1 MKKTICELFAGVG
14 GFRLGFERLGT
25 DWETVWFNQFE
36 PGTKKQWAHECYVK
50 HFGDC
55 KDINGEYHTN
65 DDICTVNKPS
75 IPDHTLLVAGFPCQ
89 DYSVAKSSA
98 EGIEGQK
105 GVLWW
110 QIYEILKEKQPP
122 FCIFENVDRL
132 IKSPTKQRGRDFG
145 IILACLAKLGYCAEW
160 RIVNAAK
167 YGSPQKRK
175 RIFIFA
181 YRADTEYALMMKT
194 VSDEEI
200 IGTQGFM
207 AKAFPVKSASAVSM
221 TALNDD
227 IATVSD
233 NFSFDFQ
240 NAGYMCN
247 NTVYTAKVIEKESAK
262 SMLFDVLEENADAKY
277 EISDDKFDRWKYLKG
292 AKKIPRKSK
301 TGFEYIYSEGA
312 VPFPDILN
320 QPARTIL
327 TSEASVNRSSHVV
340 YDIHSEK
347 LRTLTPVEVERL
359 QGFDDHWTNTGMTER
374 MRYFCM
380 GNSLVV
386 PMVTRMAKVLD
397 DIIKTEKC

>member
-36 PGTKKQWAHECYVK
+36 PGAKKQWAHDCYVK

-65 DDICTVNKPS
+65 EDICTVNKSS
-75 IPDHTLLVAGFPCQ
+75 IPEHTLLVAGFPCQ

-98 EGIEGQK
+98 EGIEGKK

-145 IILACLAKLGYCAEW
+145 IILACLAKLGYCVEW
-160 RIVNAAK
+160 RIVNAAQ
-167 YGSPQKRK
+167 YGGAQKRK
-175 RIFIFA
+175 RTFIFA
-181 YRADTEYALMMKT
+181 YKNDPRYAKEMNA
-194 VSDEEI
+194 VSGESI
-200 IGTQGFM
+200 INSQGFM
-207 AKAFPVKSASAVSM
+207 AKAFSVQSASVVLATV
-221 TALNDD
+221 LDDD
-227 IATVSD
+227 ISEISN
-233 NFSFDFQ
+233 NFAFDFH
-240 NAGYMCN
+240 NAGYMKN
-247 NTVYTAKVIEKESAK
+247 NKVYTAKVIEDEEPATA
-262 SMLFDVLEENADAKY
+262 LFDILETDVDSKYNIPDDKY
-277 EISDDKFDRWKYLKG
+277 ERWEYLKG

-312 VPFPDILN
+312 VAFPDKLN
-320 QPARTIL
+320 QPARTLL
-327 TSEASVNRSSHVV
+327 TSEASINRSSHVIM
-340 YDIHSEK
+340 DPQTNK
-347 LRTLTPVEVERL
+347 LRTITPIEAERM
-359 QGFDDHWTNTGMTER
+359 QGFNDNWTADMPDR

-380 GNSLVV
+380 GNALVV
-386 PMVTRMAKVLD
+386 PMVTRMACVLD
-397 DIIKTEKC
+397 YIVDKE